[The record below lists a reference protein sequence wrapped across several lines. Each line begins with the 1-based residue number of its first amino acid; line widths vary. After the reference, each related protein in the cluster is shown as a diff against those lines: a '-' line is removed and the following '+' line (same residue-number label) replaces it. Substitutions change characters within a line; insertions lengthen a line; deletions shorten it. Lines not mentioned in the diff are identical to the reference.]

1 MKWEDVDI
9 IISVLDALK
18 DAEYHTITG
27 TTLKVA
33 KYFHFTPK
41 QMNEKETENLIKKII
56 KNNNLESIKDMGK
69 LMNELKSHH
78 AGSVDMALAGKLAKS
93 NFLK

>member
-1 MKWEDVDI
+1 MKWEDIDI

-33 KYFHFTPK
+33 KDFHLTK
-41 QMNEKETENLIKKII
+41 NDMNEIIKII
-56 KNNNLESIKDMGK
+56 NKFEKN
-69 LMNELKSHH
+69 
-78 AGSVDMALAGKLAKS
+78 
-93 NFLK
+93 